1 MPKRVFLR
9 LVVASFLLMSSAHAT
24 SACNLTALPL
34 ELQQR
39 LKTEFSSWKIQDA
52 GDLKGNA
59 KDRWQSE
66 KPLSCPGIAI
76 GKFESATR
84 ISYALLLVLLSSPDS
99 AYRFLVFTP
108 KTEAQ
113 GGLIILES
121 SDAPGAANGF
131 VRTIALT
138 KVFSAD
144 WKRKPNVAGPD
155 GILFVDAGTD
165 QYEADVYF
173 WSGGKY
179 HHEPIDD

>member
-66 KPLSCPGIAI
+66 KLCRVRVSP
-76 GKFESATR
+76 SANLKARRAFLTH
-84 ISYALLLVLLSSPDS
+84 SYSF
-99 AYRFLVFTP
+99 Y
-108 KTEAQ
+108 
-113 GGLIILES
+113 
-121 SDAPGAANGF
+121 
-131 VRTIALT
+131 
-138 KVFSAD
+138 
-144 WKRKPNVAGPD
+144 
-155 GILFVDAGTD
+155 
-165 QYEADVYF
+165 
-173 WSGGKY
+173 
-179 HHEPIDD
+179 